1 MLNILFDQEYQ
12 EEAMRLDSY
21 REGEEKGRQEGRQEG
36 REEGIEKGREEGR
49 KEVLY
54 RLIKIGT
61 SEPIIISLGYTEEEY
76 NKALKGEKKDVV

>member
-21 REGEEKGRQEGRQEG
+21 REGEEKGIEK
-36 REEGIEKGREEGR
+36 GIEKGREEGR

>member
-21 REGEEKGRQEGRQEG
+21 REGEEKGIEK
-36 REEGIEKGREEGR
+36 GIEKGREEGR

-61 SEPIIISLGYTEEEY
+61 SEPIIISLGYTKEEY
-76 NKALKGEKKDVV
+76 NKALKGEKKAVL

>member
-21 REGEEKGRQEGRQEG
+21 REGEEKG

-76 NKALKGEKKDVV
+76 NKALKEEKKAVL